1 MKYLYRALFLIGFY
15 VMALSSWGQQKI
27 ALEQIQVF
35 SSINPTASYWQLP
48 NNIQPLL
55 QALDTGLFLKMGM
68 RRDTSI
74 VTKQIHLTKQNQLGK
89 ININWSGT
97 RDFDFHAYL
106 ELYEMNPDFI
116 YKNNLVDIPETKK
129 DSIHSFWVIAVSVF
143 NQKQE
148 KVLQKTIL
156 LGLTPIAS
164 LGIGY
169 KNQASAST
177 PYYIYNA
184 VSKAISMF
192 SPEANEM
199 EFMDAK
205 LPSAY
210 TTDNYWM
217 PYVHNQPRTLIDTSK
232 SFISYN
238 NANGLHLLRTPAAVL
253 NKINLKD
260 KNPNYPYKN
269 MVGIIK
275 KNRINYFNNE
285 YYHVIQNLRGVKN
298 NYDYTLEGYMEFNT
312 EVPSGMNLLALIFL
326 PDSVHKI
333 YNDRDSI
340 GFFVVKDLVM
350 EKDKFNYGEIIYNGY
365 DSTKQFALTEK
376 ATKNKYPIVHIKSI
390 DGKIY
395 NTPFSIKLSA
405 DNNIKTIFINQKM
418 ALIVVG
424 KNKPI
429 QMVEVDKEVSE
440 KIKDFLLMMSYSE
453 IFQTPN

>member
-1 MKYLYRALFLIGFY
+1 
-15 VMALSSWGQQKI
+15 MALSSWGQQKI

-285 YYHVIQNLRGVKN
+285 YYHVIQNLRDVKN

>member
-1 MKYLYRALFLIGFY
+1 
-15 VMALSSWGQQKI
+15 MALSSWGQQKI

-116 YKNNLVDIPETKK
+116 YKNNLVDILETKK

-285 YYHVIQNLRGVKN
+285 YYHVIQNLRDVKN